1 MTVLLARLL
10 AALLAGALLAT
21 ACGAPDDPQEISAIF
36 ANTNNLFVGSDVRV
50 LGLKV
55 GQVTAV
61 VPSGDHV
68 RVDMRIDEDRPLPA
82 DATAHLT
89 PMSLVGERFVQIAP
103 PHTGGA
109 ELADGAVIALD
120 RTSVPA
126 DIDEVLASFERFLE
140 GLDPDAIA
148 ELVDAVAGTIAG
160 QGEGLN
166 ELIAGGSDTVRV
178 LSDAADDLTGVVA
191 ALADLNTALATR
203 DEQIGPVLADFRTVL
218 QTLSEEK
225 PQIIEGLGNLQ
236 RLTLELRP
244 LLEDHTDPLVRDLEV
259 LATTLA
265 TVDRNLDNIGALA
278 AQAGRLF
285 AGIGGAVEWSEARI
299 PLQNQTEELTNY
311 LEQRLTERLAGVCV
325 RLGMDECAAPAFF
338 EPHVGALSCD
348 GADPTCAAGR
358 EGLGQALRDAM
369 GAMPDAVLD
378 QLEAEARDRAAPPPD
393 SAQTP
398 AGAPGAGPGAAPA
411 PDRATEPGPEEAPP
425 ADRRLLPA
433 PDPRLEDSPD
443 DDEPGLLRRLFG
455 GGT

>member
-1 MTVLLARLL
+1 MSSPLARLL

-21 ACGAPDDPQEISAIF
+21 ACGAPDDPREISAIF
-36 ANTNNLFVGSDVRV
+36 SNTNNLFVGSDVRV

-55 GQVTAV
+55 GQVTAI
-61 VPSGDHV
+61 VPAGDHV
-68 RVDMRIDEDRPLPA
+68 RVDLRIDEDQPLPA

-109 ELADGAVIALD
+109 ELEDGAVIGLD

-126 DIDEVLASFERFLE
+126 DVDEVLASLEQFLE
-140 GLDPDAIA
+140 GLDPHAIA

-160 QGEGLN
+160 QGTGLN

-278 AQAGRLF
+278 FQAGRLF
-285 AGIGGAVEWSEARI
+285 AGIGGAVEWPEARI

-325 RLGMDECAAPAFF
+325 RLGMEECAAPAFF

-348 GADPTCAAGR
+348 EADPTCAAGR

-378 QLEAEARDRAAPPPD
+378 QLEAEARDRAAAPPDATPPP
-393 SAQTP
+393 
-398 AGAPGAGPGAAPA
+398 GAPGAGPATAPP
-411 PDRATEPGPEEAPP
+411 PDQASEPVPAEAPP
-425 ADRRLLPA
+425 EGRRLLPA
-433 PDPRLEDSPD
+433 PDPRLEDSPH
-443 DDEPGLLRRLFG
+443 DDEPGVLRRLFG
-455 GGT
+455 GGS